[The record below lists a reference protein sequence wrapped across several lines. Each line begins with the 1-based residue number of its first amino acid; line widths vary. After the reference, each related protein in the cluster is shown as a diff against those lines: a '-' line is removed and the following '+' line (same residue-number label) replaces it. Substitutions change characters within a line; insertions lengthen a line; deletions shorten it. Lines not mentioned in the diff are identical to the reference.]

1 MATPG
6 KYGRIVG
13 LVLHVLVGGMMIFAG
28 MAKLAGMLPP
38 EATQK
43 WPPGIADHLKLI
55 GSGELVTAILLIVPL
70 TSSLG
75 VLLASGFWGGVIC
88 IQMAQG
94 DNFFIVSS
102 VLLLLTWLG
111 AYLRNPSLL
120 YSFTRPPTKEAA
132 PVPEG

>member
-13 LVLHVLVGGMMIFAG
+13 LMLHVLLGGLMIFAG
-28 MAKLAGMLPP
+28 VLKLAGMMPP

-43 WPPGIADHLKLI
+43 MPAGIADHLKLI
-55 GSGELVTAILLIVPL
+55 GAGELVTAILLIVPL

-94 DNFFIVSS
+94 DNFILPS
-102 VLLLLTWLG
+102 VFLLLTWLG
-111 AYLRNPSLL
+111 AYLRNPSVL
-120 YSFTRPPTKEAA
+120 YSFTTRPAREAV
-132 PVPEG
+132 PVTEG